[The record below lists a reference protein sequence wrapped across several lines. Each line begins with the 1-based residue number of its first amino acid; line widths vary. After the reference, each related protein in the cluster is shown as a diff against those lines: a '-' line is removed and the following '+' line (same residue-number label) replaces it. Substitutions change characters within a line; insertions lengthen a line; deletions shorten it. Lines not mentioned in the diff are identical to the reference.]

1 MLTIPQAATY
11 LGARPFFVRTL
22 CWEFRKGGGPGLPH
36 LIFGKRIVIDKADL
50 DKFIESQKVSA
61 AA

>member
-1 MLTIPQAATY
+1 MFTIPQAADY

-22 CWEFRKGGGPGLPH
+22 CQAFRKSGKSGLRH
-36 LIFGKRIVIDKADL
+36 LIFGKRIVIDRADL
-50 DKFIESQKVSA
+50 DRYIESQKA

>member
-1 MLTIPQAATY
+1 MLTIPQAAVY
-11 LGARPFFVRTL
+11 LGARAFFVRTL
-22 CWEFRKGGGPGLPH
+22 CWEFRKGGAGLPH

-50 DKFIESQKVSA
+50 DKFVERQKA